1 VDVGSRTG
9 WALWQGR
16 KDIGLTPLSCRR
28 GAMRNAYCALPLVRG
43 AIGRVSKHRHEED
56 AAAALEVVKQGT
68 AVTT

>member
-1 VDVGSRTG
+1 
-9 WALWQGR
+9 
-16 KDIGLTPLSCRR
+16 
-28 GAMRNAYCALPLVRG
+28 MRNAYCALPLVRG